1 MPPGLSGFSPLN
13 TKVRNMKSLVALQAQ
28 IQDLQKQAAELR
40 TREFRKTLAE
50 IVAQMKAYG
59 ISLEDLRVALKKD
72 GGSGGKAPTGT
83 RGRPKKSAE
92 GGAGSTRKPAPIND
106 RGPGGETWAGRG
118 KQPRWL
124 KAMADAGRSAEEF
137 KI

>member
-1 MPPGLSGFSPLN
+1 
-13 TKVRNMKSLVALQAQ
+13 MKSLVAIQAQ

-50 IVAQMKAYG
+50 IVAQMKAFG

-72 GGSGGKAPTGT
+72 GGSGARTAGAPR
-83 RGRPKKSAE
+83 RGRPPKSAE
-92 GGAGSTRKPAPIND
+92 GGAGGTRKPAPIKY
-106 RGPGGETWAGRG
+106 RGPGGETWTGRG

-137 KI
+137 RV

>member
-1 MPPGLSGFSPLN
+1 
-13 TKVRNMKSLVALQAQ
+13 MKSLVAIQAQ

-50 IVAQMKAYG
+50 IVAQMKAFG

-72 GGSGGKAPTGT
+72 GGSGASTAGPAR
-83 RGRPKKSAE
+83 RGRPPKSTADSA
-92 GGAGSTRKPAPIND
+92 GGTRKPAPIKY
-106 RGPGGETWAGRG
+106 RGPGGETWTGRG

-137 KI
+137 RV